1 MTFIQD
7 LSDYILSG
15 HPIIVIKTHEKMR
28 AVEDIVKCCEDI
40 KRTPIVWCVSSGL
53 FDAKGLPIDA
63 NMRDPEECLKKICT
77 AEEGSVFIL
86 KDFDFYMTQGTYSAY
101 DVILSWLQE
110 LLPVLSN
117 SQKTIVILCPS
128 FTIPEVLKHDITI
141 LDFSLPKDEHIE
153 KLINFVAEGV
163 ERSDGEKFVVDNDTM
178 TELVPSCRGMSQNQI
193 IDRVSLAIRK
203 HKRLDKDAI
212 RTILTEKSNIIKSSN
227 LLSYHET
234 FEGGLSLVG
243 GYDLIKRHIIL
254 DKPCFSKEALE
265 FGIDSPKGILLVGI
279 PGCGKTLL
287 TKAIASELDLP
298 LIAMDVAN
306 LMDSLVGGSEA
317 NMRQALMLL
326 ESIAPCVLQLDEIE
340 KGFGGTGDLDGGSSR
355 RVFGQFLKWLS
366 DKNNSVYVVAT
377 ANNIQSLPSE
387 FLRKGRFDE
396 VFALDLPQEDERV
409 EIFKIHIMKKNR
421 DPKDFDLLRLA
432 KQSAD
437 FSGADIEQVVKYGL
451 KLAFAQKSGLCD
463 VVLETG
469 IKEIVPLAKLEPNRI
484 NDLRQWIK
492 THGKC
497 ASSIRQIDT
506 KRCVKL

>member
-15 HPIIVIKTHEKMR
+15 HPIIAIKTHEKMR
-28 AVEDIVKCCEDI
+28 VVEDIVKCCVDI
-40 KRTPIVWCVSSGL
+40 NRNPFVWCVSAGL
-53 FDAKGLPIDA
+53 VDAKGLPVDVSL
-63 NMRDPEECLKKICT
+63 REPEECLKKIAA
-77 AEEGSVFIL
+77 AEEGSIFVL
-86 KDFDFYMTQGTYSAY
+86 KDFDFYMTQGTYGAY
-101 DVILSWLQE
+101 DVILSWMQE
-110 LLPVLSN
+110 LLPILSN
-117 SQKTIVILCPS
+117 SQKTIIILCPS

-141 LDFSLPKDEHIE
+141 LDFALPEDEHIE

-163 ERSDGEKFVVDNDTM
+163 ERADGEKFVVDKSMM
-178 TELVPSCRGMSQNQI
+178 TDLITSCRGMSQNQI
-193 IDRVSLAIRK
+193 VDRVSLAIRK
-203 HKRLDKDAI
+203 HKQLDKDAVH
-212 RTILTEKSNIIKSSN
+212 TILTEKSNIIKSSN

-234 FEGGLSLVG
+234 FKGGLSLVG
-243 GYDLIKRHIIL
+243 GYDLIKKHIIL
-254 DKPCFSKEALE
+254 DKPCFSKEARE

-317 NMRQALMLL
+317 NMREALMLL

-340 KGFGGTGDLDGGSSR
+340 KGFGGSGDLDGGSSR

-366 DKNNSVYVVAT
+366 DKNSSVYVVAT

-396 VFALDLPQEDERV
+396 VFGLDLPQEDERA
-409 EIFKIHIMKKNR
+409 EIFKIHIMRRNR
-421 DPKDFDLLRLA
+421 RPEDFDLPKLA
-432 KQSAD
+432 KQSVD
-437 FSGADIEQVVKYGL
+437 FSGADIEEVVKYGL

-469 IKEIVPLAKLEPNRI
+469 IKEIVPLAKLEPERI
-484 NDLRQWIK
+484 NNLRQWIK
-492 THGKC
+492 SHGKG
-497 ASSIRQIDT
+497 ASSVRLLDS
-506 KRCVKL
+506 KRFIKV